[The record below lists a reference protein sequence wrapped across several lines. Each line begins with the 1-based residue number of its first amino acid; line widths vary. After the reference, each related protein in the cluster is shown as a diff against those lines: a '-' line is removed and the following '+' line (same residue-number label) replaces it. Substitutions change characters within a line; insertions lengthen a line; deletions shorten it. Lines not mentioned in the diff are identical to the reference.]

1 MVILNFIFKINAAKS
16 LVLFLIE
23 KVNLRRFKFYFMKS
37 LLLISIFFLFSF
49 STSKEPERSADVSLS
64 NVSFK
69 TTDRVLQKIVDRA
82 EFLAKENIID
92 YGGRKVMKEGA
103 KYVSVWLETQPMGGA
118 MYAKRDMEI
127 ARNNIEIFIDY
138 QREDGRF
145 PGVIYNR
152 GEKLEPNYCQF
163 QGFYLAR
170 PAFELYF
177 LLNKDKDF
185 LLKVYQSL
193 AKFDA
198 YLWKTRD
205 SDHNGCLETWCIFDN
220 GEDHNVRFNGFPNA
234 WSFDYPPTKEIA
246 SRLSKEELKIHC
258 KQDSYD
264 PTIEMTVPIESM
276 DVMSYSYSCRDV
288 LALISAELKN
298 GQEEIWRSKA
308 NEVKAKL
315 KSYLWDEEKMA
326 CFDRDKNN
334 EVMPILLHNNLR
346 CMYFDS
352 FDQEMADQF
361 IKYHLL
367 NPKEFWT
374 PMPLPS
380 IAANDPKF
388 ENVDGNNWSGQP
400 QGLTYQRSIQA
411 LENYGHY
418 AELTMIGRKFL
429 DVIGDSIKFTQ
440 QFDPFKAV
448 INNSKDGYGPSILSA
463 LEFISRFYGIHI
475 TQDQIYWSCLQV
487 KDDFDYQQKWN
498 GNMYRLQTS
507 NGIAKCLINDKEVF
521 SFSKGARIV
530 TDLNGTLIEAVGIE
544 TKASTIQFKSRQVS
558 MSVTIEPNGV
568 YRQNQIGEFVK
579 YKSIGFSGTGN

>member
-1 MVILNFIFKINAAKS
+1 MKSVILLA
-16 LVLFLIE
+16 VL
-23 KVNLRRFKFYFMKS
+23 
-37 LLLISIFFLFSF
+37 FLFSF
-49 STSKEPERSADVSLS
+49 TIPREPEQLTNDRSS

-69 TTDRVLQKIVDRA
+69 TTDSVLQETFDRA
-82 EFLAKENIID
+82 ELLAKENIID

-118 MYAKRDMEI
+118 MYAKRNLEI

-152 GEKLEPNYCQF
+152 GGKLEPNYCQF

-193 AKFDA
+193 EKFDA

-205 SDHNGCLETWCIFDN
+205 SDQNGCLETWCIYDT
-220 GEDHNVRFNGFPNA
+220 GEDHGVRFNGFPNA

-246 SRLSKEELKIHC
+246 SKLSNEELKVHC

-264 PTIEMTVPIESM
+264 PANEMTVPIESM

-288 LALISAELKN
+288 LALISGELRN
-298 GQEEIWRSKA
+298 GQEEIWRLKA

-326 CFDRDKNN
+326 CFDKDKNN
-334 EVMPILLHNNLR
+334 ETMPILLHNNLR
-346 CMYFDS
+346 CMYFGS

-361 IKYHLL
+361 VKYHLL

-418 AELTMIGRKFL
+418 AELTMIGTKFL

-463 LEFISRFYGIHI
+463 LELISRFYGIHI
-475 TQDQIYWSCLQV
+475 TQDQIYWSCLND
-487 KDDFDYQQKWN
+487 KNDFDYQQKWN
-498 GNMYRLQTS
+498 GTTYRLLAS
-507 NGIAKCLINDKEVF
+507 NGIAKCLINEKEVF
-521 SFSKGARIV
+521 SFSKGARII
-530 TDLNGTLIEAVGIE
+530 TDLNGNLIEIVGIE
-544 TKASTIQFKSRQVS
+544 TKANTIHFKFGQVS
-558 MSVTIEPNGV
+558 NSANIEPNCV
-568 YRQNQIGEFVK
+568 YRQNQVGELFK
-579 YKSIGFSGTGN
+579 FKSISFSGSGN